1 MVYLD
6 IPTFTTTKNHPK
18 CSCKLYHSH
27 GNLLCRSQKPSFW
40 PLPRSSLWTLGHVL
54 FVTGALS
61 WGSFSFHHFSL
72 GSKNIQIYANVQKY
86 PYYTALFRL
95 VIFHDHPDDATPLG
109 FLQETQLAEGQKDTA
124 PRVRS
129 PNGTVTYCY
138 HVLVYISLGNKIPFG
153 DGDPEHQAHCS

>member
-27 GNLLCRSQKPSFW
+27 RNLLCRSQKPSFW

-72 GSKNIQIYANVQKY
+72 GDQTIYKSMQLFKNILIIS
-86 PYYTALFRL
+86 YYTALFRL
-95 VIFHDHPDDATPLG
+95 VIFHDPPDDATPLG
-109 FLQETQLAEGQKDTA
+109 FLQETQLAEGQKDAA

-129 PNGTVTYCY
+129 PDGTVTTYWF
-138 HVLVYISLGNKIPFG
+138 I
-153 DGDPEHQAHCS
+153 